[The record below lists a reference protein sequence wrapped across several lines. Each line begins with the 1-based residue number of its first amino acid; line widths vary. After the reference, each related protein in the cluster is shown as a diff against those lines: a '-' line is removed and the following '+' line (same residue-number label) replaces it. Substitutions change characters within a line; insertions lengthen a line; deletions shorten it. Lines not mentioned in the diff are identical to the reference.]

1 MANIRKDKGRKTH
14 RIHKKKEIIEK
25 REKEN
30 FPEDKSVFGLLYLP
44 RDNMIYSCHEGY

>member
-14 RIHKKKEIIEK
+14 RIHKKKRLLRKGEN
-25 REKEN
+25 EN

-44 RDNMIYSCHEGY
+44 RDNMIYSHEGY